1 MRYDTL
7 TGPQAWLRVSYFRC
21 SRGIPESDQSLLG
34 SLIRLVPPEIALFWV
49 CRQEG
54 TRERSSVVT
63 VYQVVYT
70 ELLSGKVGRPLQ
82 RRWVIDFFS

>member
-34 SLIRLVPPEIALFWV
+34 SLTDWFHQKSPFFGYVAKKEPEKEALW
-49 CRQEG
+49 
-54 TRERSSVVT
+54 
-63 VYQVVYT
+63 
-70 ELLSGKVGRPLQ
+70 
-82 RRWVIDFFS
+82 